1 MDIKLLFIIWK
12 PKRLLHLD
20 KWRKPTP
27 CPGSHTGA
35 ADSAH
40 RRAHRSISAQR
51 NLEIRALKRERRKW
65 AEDRD
70 IFQKDFITEVSRTMI
85 DFENVPDVLTIPE
98 LQKVLRI
105 GRNTAYRL
113 VQSKKIR
120 SIRIGKSIRVPR
132 EYVKEFVENQNSLHN
147 NGEVL

>member
-40 RRAHRSISAQR
+40 RRAHRTISAQR
-51 NLEIRALKRERRKW
+51 NLEIRGLKRERRKW
-65 AEDRD
+65 
-70 IFQKDFITEVSRTMI
+70 
-85 DFENVPDVLTIPE
+85 PDVLTIPE